1 MPWVGCQ
8 SRLWPG
14 SRGQIKGQAFSN
26 VCLCLSDSVGFLNF
40 ETSFTLGPECFIL
53 CSSKAAQ
60 TTLKVNLFRAVI
72 IERMIKLHF
81 PTLLSQYCGVSDYFH
96 RCRDDI
102 DILASNLISH
112 APSKEEFFVDFE
124 S

>member
-1 MPWVGCQ
+1 M
-8 SRLWPG
+8 
-14 SRGQIKGQAFSN
+14 FSN
-26 VCLCLSDSVGFLNF
+26 ACLCLSDSAGFLKF
-40 ETSFTLGPECFIL
+40 KTFFTLGPECFIIL